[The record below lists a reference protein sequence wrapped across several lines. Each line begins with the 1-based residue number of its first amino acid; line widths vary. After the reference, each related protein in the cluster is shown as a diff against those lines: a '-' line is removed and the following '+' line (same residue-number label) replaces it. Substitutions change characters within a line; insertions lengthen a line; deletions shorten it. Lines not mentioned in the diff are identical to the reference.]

1 MKDRILLSSPHMSGK
16 EKVYVEEAIESNW
29 VTPLGPFVDKMEA
42 MLSSYTNVPY
52 CAVLNSG
59 TSAIHLALK
68 LSGVSE
74 GDYVICQSMTFSAT
88 ANPIIYEKA
97 KPVFIDSELDTW
109 NMCPISLER
118 AIKDLMS
125 KGISPKAL
133 LLVHLYGMPA
143 KIDEIIR
150 ICNTYNIALIEDAAE
165 AIGSSYKGKACGS
178 FGDFGILSFNGNKMI
193 TTSGGGALLSR
204 NEKSIK
210 EAKFLATQAKDNAP
224 HYQHSKIG
232 YNYRLS
238 NISAAIGVA
247 QLEQLDKFIKKKR
260 HVGSLYNKL
269 LKKLPGVQLPL
280 VSTNYSKNI
289 YWVYG
294 ILLENSVAI
303 DAKKV
308 MSFLS
313 ERKLIALL
321 VRSLFIGIC

>member
-1 MKDRILLSSPHMSGK
+1 
-16 EKVYVEEAIESNW
+16 
-29 VTPLGPFVDKMEA
+29 
-42 MLSSYTNVPY
+42 
-52 CAVLNSG
+52 
-59 TSAIHLALK
+59 
-68 LSGVSE
+68 
-74 GDYVICQSMTFSAT
+74 VICQSMTFSAT

-97 KPVFIDSELDTW
+97 KPVFIDSEKDTW

-150 ICNTYNIALIEDAAE
+150 ICNTYNLALIEDAAE

-204 NEKSIK
+204 NEKAIK

-247 QLEQLDKFIKKKR
+247 QLEVLNSRIQARRENHEFYYNSLKHLSFI
-260 HVGSLYNKL
+260 SF
-269 LKKLPGVQLPL
+269 LKEPKDY
-280 VSTNYSKNI
+280 YSNR
-289 YWVYG
+289 WLSC
-294 ILLENSVAI
+294 ILLDPIKSDGLTCNDIRLALEEENIETRPLWKPMHLQPIFKDELYYGNTVASDLFENGLCLPSGSNLAKTDLERVVNVLI
-303 DAKKV
+303 KVFKDAG
-308 MSFLS
+308 
-313 ERKLIALL
+313 LIK
-321 VRSLFIGIC
+321 